1 MLQSACRSDH
11 FFTRSWLLW
20 CQRQLTAPG
29 ADVALASCLR
39 RGRGVCVHAAVPAW
53 RVLSASSTS
62 MPHSFGTR
70 RRRASQAKFEKKL
83 GSTTVGRQDQR
94 AVQIISLAWILIGVQ
109 DVRSFLRLI
118 CGMAS
123 YLNVALQSVSVAK
136 STREVSIEA
145 LLREP

>member
-1 MLQSACRSDH
+1 M
-11 FFTRSWLLW
+11 
-20 CQRQLTAPG
+20 
-29 ADVALASCLR
+29 
-39 RGRGVCVHAAVPAW
+39 
-53 RVLSASSTS
+53 
-62 MPHSFGTR
+62 
-70 RRRASQAKFEKKL
+70 
-83 GSTTVGRQDQR
+83 
-94 AVQIISLAWILIGVQ
+94 Q